1 MTVRRIKTR
10 AGLALLLLGLLLVL
24 AAAGLAGAYLHEART
39 AALDS
44 AETLAAL
51 RRQTPETRPARRRP
65 VPAFIS
71 PDAPQTPLYLLDPA
85 LPAPT
90 VELDGRQYI
99 GTVEVPALGEA
110 APVLGEA
117 APVLGEYSISG
128 LKSAACRWSGSLSE
142 GDLVLCAHNYLKPFD
157 ALKTL
162 LPGDAVRFTD
172 ADGNGFSFRVA
183 AVETLEAW
191 ETEAMECSG
200 YPLTL
205 YTCTVGGQYRVTVRC
220 IAEGEV

>member
-10 AGLALLLLGLLLVL
+10 AGLALLLLGLALVL
-24 AAAGLAGAYLHEART
+24 AAAGLAGAYLHEAKT

-85 LPAPT
+85 LSEPT
-90 VELDGRQYI
+90 AELDGRQYI
-99 GTVEVPALGEA
+99 GTVEIPA
-110 APVLGEA
+110 LGEA

-128 LKSAACRWSGSLSE
+128 LKSAACRWSGSLSA

-172 ADGNGFSFRVA
+172 ADGNGFAFRVA

-191 ETEAMECSG
+191 ETEAMERSG

-205 YTCTVGGQYRVTVRC
+205 YTCTIGGQYRVTVRC